1 MIENV
6 MASSIKETIDW
17 REYEATIKYNSILW
31 SYSLHLEM
39 NETFNNESYDDIK
52 LIVTEIFNKLRI
64 KNITVV
70 DSAGKAVQVQ
80 E

>member
-1 MIENV
+1 MIEKV
-6 MASSIKETIDW
+6 MTSSIKETIDW
-17 REYEATIKYNSILW
+17 REYEAVIKYNPMFW
-31 SYSLHLEM
+31 CYTLHLEM
-39 NETFNNESYDDIK
+39 NDTFNNESYDDIK

>member
-1 MIENV
+1 MIETV
-6 MASSIKETIDW
+6 TTSTIKETIDW
-17 REYEATIKYNSILW
+17 REYKALITYHSYLW
-31 SYSLHLEM
+31 YYSLHLEM
-39 NETFNNESYDDIK
+39 DDKFYNESYDDIK

-64 KNITVV
+64 KNVTVV

>member
-1 MIENV
+1 MIEEV
-6 MASSIKETIDW
+6 MTSSIKETIDW
-17 REYEATIKYNSILW
+17 REYEAVIKYNPILW
-31 SYSLHLEM
+31 TYSLHLEM
-39 NETFNNESYDDIK
+39 NDTFINESYDDIK

>member
-1 MIENV
+1 MIEKV
-6 MASSIKETIDW
+6 MTSSIKETIDW
-17 REYEATIKYNSILW
+17 REYEATIKYNPILW

-39 NETFNNESYDDIK
+39 NDTFNNESYDDIK

>member
-1 MIENV
+1 
-6 MASSIKETIDW
+6 
-17 REYEATIKYNSILW
+17 
-31 SYSLHLEM
+31 M
-39 NETFNNESYDDIK
+39 NDTFINESYDDIK